1 MGFVDNFLIDIAVFR
16 EILLE
21 AFLKPLIDAVSLYS
35 LPTEIVLKIWHLT
48 QPNLTLPVVWV
59 NLVEARKFLLL
70 LKTTTLAVYN
80 AALKGKIILYSQL
93 IISRTIHIMY
103 SQKLDIIHIFI

>member
-1 MGFVDNFLIDIAVFR
+1 MRTPVISKLNDSAIY
-16 EILLE
+16 EC
-21 AFLKPLIDAVSLYS
+21 PPS
-35 LPTEIVLKIWHLT
+35 EIVLKIWHLT

-93 IISRTIHIMY
+93 IISIYIHKIKFCPCVFFFESGQFLYLGM
-103 SQKLDIIHIFI
+103 